1 MKIGQVLTS
10 STGGI
15 GRHAAS
21 VVHRLVLLG
30 HQVRVCCPPETAR
43 THGLDGSEAEVLP
56 LTGIGRLGG
65 ADVIHAHGYKAGAL
79 AVPVARLR
87 GIPLVVSWHNAV
99 LGSGRQAVV
108 GRTLQRLLARTA
120 DVTLAASSDLVAQA
134 RQYGARDARLG
145 PVAAPVLP
153 QPAVPREQCRAQ
165 LGLDPD
171 DIMIITVGRLAPQK
185 NLGAVLDIARRV
197 RDHPELHFVV
207 VGEGPLRPE
216 LEARVVA
223 DHSQVRLL
231 GHREDVA
238 SLLSAADIALL
249 TSTWEARALVAQEA
263 LLAGL
268 PLVSTRVGGIEELVG
283 NAAVLVEPRDLAA
296 AVREVLALAADP
308 DRRATLAVL
317 GHERASGWPDED
329 QVVEGLL
336 DLYAELTAAAHRP
349 TRDQQRERRLGSE

>member
-1 MKIGQVLTS
+1 VKIGQVLTS

-21 VVHRLVLLG
+21 VVHRLVRLG
-30 HQVRVCCPPETAR
+30 HQLRVFCPPETAR
-43 THGLDGSEAEVLP
+43 THGLDSSGAELFP
-56 LTGIGRLGG
+56 LIRIGRLVG

-99 LGSGRQAVV
+99 LGSGRQALA
-108 GRTLQRLLARTA
+108 GRLLQRLLARSA

-134 RQYGARDARLG
+134 QQYGARDARLG

-153 QPAVPREQCRAQ
+153 PPAGPREMCREQ
-165 LGLDPD
+165 LGLEAA
-171 DIMIITVGRLAPQK
+171 DIMVITVSRLAPQK

-197 RDHPELHFVV
+197 RDHPELHFVI
-207 VGEGPLRPE
+207 VGEGPLRAD
-216 LEARVVA
+216 LEARVSA
-223 DHSQVRLL
+223 DRSQVRFL
-231 GHREDVA
+231 GHREDIA
-238 SLLSAADIALL
+238 SLLAAADIELL

-263 LLAGL
+263 LLAGV

-283 NAAVLVEPRDLAA
+283 DAAVLVEPGDIAA
-296 AVREVLALAADP
+296 AVRELLALAADP
-308 DRRATLAVL
+308 NRRAELAAL

-329 QVVEGLL
+329 RVVEDLL
-336 DLYAELTAAAHRP
+336 TLYAELNPAAR
-349 TRDQQRERRLGSE
+349 

>member
-21 VVHRLVLLG
+21 VVHRLVRLG

-43 THGLDGSEAEVLP
+43 THGLDGSGAEVLP

-87 GIPLVVSWHNAV
+87 RLPLVVSWHNAI
-99 LGSGRQAVV
+99 LGSGRQAMV
-108 GRTLQRLLARTA
+108 GRMLQRLLARTA

-134 RQYGARDARLG
+134 RLLGARDARLG

-153 QPAVPREQCRAQ
+153 PPALPREPCREQ
-165 LGLDPD
+165 LGLGAA
-171 DIMIITVGRLAPQK
+171 DIMIITVSRLAPQK
-185 NLGAVLDIARRV
+185 NLGAVLDIARLV
-197 RDHPELHFVV
+197 RDHAELHFLV
-207 VGEGPLRPE
+207 VGEGPLRSE
-216 LEARVVA
+216 LEARAVA
-223 DHSQVRLL
+223 DRSQVRLL
-231 GHREDVA
+231 GHRDDIA
-238 SLLSAADIALL
+238 SLLAAADIALL
-249 TSTWEARALVAQEA
+249 TSAWEARALVAQEA
-263 LLAGL
+263 LLAGV

-283 NAAVLVEPRDLAA
+283 DAAVLVEPGDVAA
-296 AVREVLALAADP
+296 AVRELLALAAAP
-308 DRRATLAVL
+308 NRRAELAAL

-329 QVVEGLL
+329 RVVEDLL
-336 DLYAELTAAAHRP
+336 ALYAELTARS
-349 TRDQQRERRLGSE
+349 QQQTRRLGLE